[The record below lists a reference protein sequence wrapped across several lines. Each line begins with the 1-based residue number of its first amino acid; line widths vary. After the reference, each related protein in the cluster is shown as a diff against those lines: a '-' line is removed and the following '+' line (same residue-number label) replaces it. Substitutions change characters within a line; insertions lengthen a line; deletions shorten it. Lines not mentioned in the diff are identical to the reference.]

1 MAGNR
6 SRRRALLRNI
16 ERWFNG
22 RDDRSVDNNDVERS
36 RKMINHKINGWSSAF
51 EDDPKKRKRMRR
63 LWFITILLIG
73 SATYLTVDYVKKS
86 QPNPF
91 LEAEEPV
98 RTEES
103 VRTEEVTKDTTS
115 VKTQAKPASTPEVKK
130 ETIKYTPDGEVLIER
145 PVYPKRGFNSSEE
158 AEEFHKLLNKYNEQ
172 QKKINEWKAKGN
184 SVFIYYKDRRIDD
197 YLNSL
202 EEDEERFII

>member
-22 RDDRSVDNNDVERS
+22 RDDRSVDSNDVERS

-63 LWFITILLIG
+63 LWFILILLTG
-73 SATYLTVDYVKKS
+73 CLAYLTVDYVKKS
-86 QPNPF
+86 QLNPF

-98 RTEES
+98 RTEK
-103 VRTEEVTKDTTS
+103 VIKDSTS
-115 VKTQAKPASTPEVKK
+115 VKTQAKQASTPEVKK

-158 AEEFHKLLNKYNEQ
+158 AEEFKKLLIKYNEQ
-172 QKKINEWKAKGN
+172 QERMKEWKAKGN
-184 SVFIYYKDRRIDD
+184 SVYIYYKDHRIDD

-202 EEDEERFII
+202 EEGEERFII

>member
-63 LWFITILLIG
+63 LWIVLILLTG
-73 SATYLTVDYVKKS
+73 CLAYLTVDYAKKS
-86 QPNPF
+86 HQNT
-91 LEAEEPV
+91 LIEAKENV
-98 RTEES
+98 RTEEII
-103 VRTEEVTKDTTS
+103 KDSTS
-115 VKTQAKPASTPEVKK
+115 IKKQAKPFTPEVKK

-158 AEEFHKLLNKYNEQ
+158 AEEFKKLLDKYNEQ
-172 QKKINEWKAKGN
+172 QKRINEWKEKGN
-184 SVFIYYKDRRIDD
+184 SVFIYYKDRRED
-197 YLNSL
+197 LV
-202 EEDEERFII
+202 EDERYII

>member
-22 RDDRSVDNNDVERS
+22 REDNSVDKNDVERS

-63 LWFITILLIG
+63 LWFILILLTG
-73 SATYLTVDYVKKS
+73 CLAYLTVDYVKKS

-91 LEAEEPV
+91 LEAKEP
-98 RTEES
+98 
-103 VRTEEVTKDTTS
+103 VRTEEVTKDSTS
-115 VKTQAKPASTPEVKK
+115 VKTQSKPASTPEVKK

-158 AEEFHKLLNKYNEQ
+158 AEEFKKLLIKYNEQ
-172 QKKINEWKAKGN
+172 QERMKEWKAKGN

>member
-22 RDDRSVDNNDVERS
+22 REDNSVDKNDVERS

-63 LWFITILLIG
+63 LWFVAALLIG
-73 SATYLTVDYVKKS
+73 SSAYFTIDYVKKS

-98 RTEES
+98 RTEE
-103 VRTEEVTKDTTS
+103 VTKDSTS
-115 VKTQAKPASTPEVKK
+115 VKTKAKPASEVKK

-145 PVYPKRGFNSSEE
+145 PEYPKRGFNSSEE

>member
-63 LWFITILLIG
+63 LWVILILLTG
-73 SATYLTVDYVKKS
+73 CLAYLTVDYAKKS

-98 RTEES
+98 RI
-103 VRTEEVTKDTTS
+103 EEVIKDSTS
-115 VKTQAKPASTPEVKK
+115 AVKTQVKPASTPEVKK
-130 ETIKYTPDGEVLIER
+130 EAIKYTPDGEVLIER

-158 AEEFHKLLNKYNEQ
+158 AEEFKKLLIKYNEQ
-172 QKKINEWKAKGN
+172 QERMKEWKAKGN
-184 SVFIYYKDRRIDD
+184 SVYIYYKDRRIED

-202 EEDEERFII
+202 EEGEERFII

>member
-63 LWFITILLIG
+63 LWVILILLTG
-73 SATYLTVDYVKKS
+73 CLAYLTVDYAKKS
-86 QPNPF
+86 HQNT
-91 LEAEEPV
+91 LIEAKENV
-98 RTEES
+98 RTEEII
-103 VRTEEVTKDTTS
+103 KDSTS
-115 VKTQAKPASTPEVKK
+115 IKKQAKPSTPEVKK
-130 ETIKYTPDGEVLIER
+130 ETIKYNPDGEVLIER

-158 AEEFHKLLNKYNEQ
+158 AEEFKKLLDKYNEQ
-172 QKKINEWKAKGN
+172 QKRINEWKEKGN

-202 EEDEERFII
+202 EEGEERFII